1 MFVSFKKIKFRNILS
16 YGNAWTEFEFKPGL
30 NLIKAQN
37 GSGKSAIIDAMTF
50 ALFGKPYRDIKLLQ
64 LINNINDAG
73 LEVVINFSI
82 GDDEY
87 EITRGLKPSKFSIK
101 KNGDNLELLSSK
113 KLNQDEIDKII
124 GIDYNLYKNIVS
136 VTSINS
142 KSFLTLAPYEKR
154 ALIESIFNINVLA
167 IMLTE
172 VKKRNTFN
180 KTKQKTEM
188 ATYDGLMDNILT
200 TTNFYK
206 DVNEKQKTF
215 EADKLQKIM
224 SKQKSI
230 DDMAVEL
237 QSCEKNL
244 KIGNA
249 KEIEFEQKIAGLPDI
264 TAGINEDRVK
274 IKTLEAEIKNCKDRI
289 VKILSG
295 GAVCPLCGSELCNEH
310 SVAYRKEITDRID
323 ACETEVKNTNQHLMQ
338 LKEQEN
344 SMSKYSNLLGVLKMK
359 NVEQKTK
366 KERLTENITLAE
378 EQIREIEE
386 SKFTVDVESY
396 KNKLNELKER
406 KAALK
411 TELDELENEMVLDS
425 HLIRTLGEY
434 GVRQHFFNKLLP
446 ILNAKVNHYLN
457 LFELPVSFEFDNTLN
472 AKIARGRYEMS
483 YEQFS
488 CGEKQRI
495 DMSILLSFFDIS
507 KSISNWS
514 CSVLFL
520 DEVLDSGVDSNG
532 LASFIS
538 VLNNIVHDEGGEDLG
553 VYLISHKL
561 AESSVNF
568 DNIIEITKQQ
578 LFSKIE
584 YTNKG

>member
-1 MFVSFKKIKFRNILS
+1 MYVSFKKIKFRNILS

-50 ALFGKPYRDIKLLQ
+50 ALFGKPYRDIKMMQ
-64 LINNINDAG
+64 LINNINEAN

-82 GDDEY
+82 GNDEY
-87 EITRGLKPSKFSIK
+87 EMTRGLKPSKFSIK

-124 GIDYNLYKNIVS
+124 GIDYNLYRNIVC
-136 VTSINS
+136 VASINS
-142 KSFLTLAPYEKR
+142 KSFLALAPYEKR
-154 ALIESIFNINVLA
+154 ALIESIFNINILA

-172 VKKRNTFN
+172 VKKRNTVN
-180 KTKQKTEM
+180 KTKQKTEL
-188 ATYDGLMDNILT
+188 ATYDGLVDNILT

-206 DVNEKQKTF
+206 DVSEKQKTF

-224 SKQKSI
+224 NKRKSI
-230 DDMAVEL
+230 DDWAGEL

-244 KIGNA
+244 RIGNT
-249 KEIEFEQKIAGLPDI
+249 KEAEFEQKITELPKI
-264 TAGINEDRVK
+264 TAGINDDKVK
-274 IKTLEAEIKNCKDRI
+274 IRTLEAEIKNCQDRI
-289 VKILSG
+289 VKILAG

-310 SVAYRKEITDRID
+310 SIAYRKEITDKID
-323 ACETEVKNTNQHLMQ
+323 ENKGKIEAITSHLTNLKGEETAL
-338 LKEQEN
+338 
-344 SMSKYSNLLGVLKMK
+344 SKYSKLLGILKMK
-359 NVEQKTK
+359 NIEQRTK
-366 KERLTENITLAE
+366 KEKLTENIASAE
-378 EQIREIEE
+378 EQIKEIEE
-386 SKFTVDVESY
+386 SKFTVNVKSY
-396 KNKLNELKER
+396 KEKLTELNNR
-406 KAALK
+406 KKAMRA
-411 TELDELENEMVLDS
+411 ELDELEKEMILDS

-457 LFELPVSFEFDNTLN
+457 LFELPLSFEFDDTLN
-472 AKIARGRYEMS
+472 AKITRGRYEMS

-520 DEVLDSGVDSNG
+520 DEVLDSGVDNNG
-532 LASFIS
+532 LTSFIS
-538 VLNNIVHDEGGEDLG
+538 VLNNIVHEDSGEDLG

-568 DNIIEITKQQ
+568 DNIVEITKKQ
-578 LFSKIE
+578 LFSQIE
-584 YTNKG
+584 YANKE

>member
-16 YGNAWTEFEFKPGL
+16 YGNSWTEFEFKPGL

-50 ALFGKPYRDIKLLQ
+50 ALFGKPYRDIKLTQ

-73 LEVVINFSI
+73 LEVIINFNI
-82 GDDEY
+82 GNDEY
-87 EITRGLKPSKFSIK
+87 EITRGLKPSKFTIK

-113 KLNQDEIDKII
+113 KLNQNEIDKII
-124 GIDYNLYKNIVS
+124 GIDYNLYRNIVC
-136 VTSINS
+136 VASINS
-142 KSFLTLAPYEKR
+142 KSFLALAPYEKR
-154 ALIESIFNINVLA
+154 ALVESIFNINVLA

-180 KTKQKTEM
+180 KTKQKTEL
-188 ATYDGLMDNILT
+188 ATYDGLKDNILT

-206 DVNEKQKTF
+206 DVSEKQKTF
-215 EADKLQKIM
+215 EADKLKKILT
-224 SKQKSI
+224 KRKSI
-230 DDMAVEL
+230 DDMAIEL
-237 QSCEKNL
+237 QSCVKNL

-249 KEIEFEQKIAGLPDI
+249 KEIEFEQKIAGHQDI
-264 TAGINEDRVK
+264 TTGINEDRIK
-274 IKTLEAEIKNCKDRI
+274 IKTLETEIKNCRDRI
-289 VKILSG
+289 AKILSG
-295 GAVCPLCGSELCNEH
+295 GAICPLCGSELCNEH

-323 ACETEVKNTNQHLMQ
+323 TCKAEMGNTNQHLIQ

-359 NVEQKTK
+359 NFEQKTK
-366 KERLTENITLAE
+366 KEKLTENIALAE
-378 EQIREIEE
+378 EQIKEIEE
-386 SKFTVDVESY
+386 STFTVNVESY
-396 KNKLNELKER
+396 KNKLKELKDR
-406 KAALK
+406 QAAMK
-411 TELDELENEMVLDS
+411 TELDEIENEMILDS
-425 HLIRTLGEY
+425 HLIRTLGEC

-472 AKIARGRYEMS
+472 AKITRGRYEMG

-520 DEVLDSGVDSNG
+520 DEVLDSGVDNDG
-532 LASFIS
+532 LTSFIS
-538 VLNNIVHDEGGEDLG
+538 VLNNIVHDEGAEDLG
-553 VYLISHKL
+553 VYLITHKL

-568 DNIIEITKQQ
+568 DNIIEITKKQ
-578 LFSKIE
+578 LFSQIE
-584 YTNKG
+584 YANKE

>member
-1 MFVSFKKIKFRNILS
+1 MYISFKKIKFRNILS

-50 ALFGKPYRDIKLLQ
+50 ALFGKPYRDIKLMQ

-87 EITRGLKPSKFSIK
+87 EITRGLKPSKFAIK

-113 KLNQDEIDKII
+113 KLNQDEIDRII
-124 GIDYNLYKNIVS
+124 GIDYNLYKNIVCIA
-136 VTSINS
+136 SINN
-142 KSFLTLAPYEKR
+142 KSFLALAPYEKR
-154 ALIESIFNINVLA
+154 ALIESIFNINLLA

-224 SKQKSI
+224 GKRKSI

-237 QSCEKNL
+237 QSCVKNL

-249 KEIEFEQKIAGLPDI
+249 KEVEFEQKIAGLQDI
-264 TAGINEDRVK
+264 TTGINEDKVK
-274 IKTLEAEIKNCKDRI
+274 IKTLETEIKNCSDRI
-289 VKILSG
+289 TRILSG

-323 ACETEVKNTNQHLMQ
+323 ACKTEINSTNQHLMH

-344 SMSKYSNLLGVLKMK
+344 SMSKYSNLLGVLKIK
-359 NVEQKTK
+359 NIEQKTK
-366 KERLTENITLAE
+366 KEKLTENIALAE
-378 EQIREIEE
+378 EQIKEIEN
-386 SKFTVDVESY
+386 SKFTVDVETY
-396 KNKLNELKER
+396 KNKLNELKNR
-406 KAALK
+406 KEALK
-411 TELDELENEMVLDS
+411 AELDEIENELMLES

-472 AKIARGRYEMS
+472 AKITRGSYEMC

-507 KSISNWS
+507 KNISNWS

-520 DEVLDSGVDSNG
+520 DEILDSGVDNNG
-532 LASFIS
+532 LTSFIS
-538 VLNNIVHDEGGEDLG
+538 VLNNIVHNEEGEDLG

-568 DNIIEITKQQ
+568 DNIIEITKQA

-584 YTNKG
+584 YANEE